1 MVEDEIKLLKVPA
14 ELNEFIGDYYKA
26 LVKRADNELVGESE
40 YRCFKRF
47 LDLYNSGK
55 YKFAFNAIHRMFQ
68 FINLLIYVDEDGKAK
83 RLNLYPVQKFIMC
96 GIFGLRYPDGRYLV
110 NTAKLYMAR
119 RNGKS
124 FLLSA
129 VLHYLMGMSKFRN
142 ELIVLAA
149 ECDYLF

>member
-55 YKFAFNAIHRMFQ
+55 YKFAFNAMRRMFQ

-83 RLNLYPVQKFIMC
+83 RLSL
-96 GIFGLRYPDGRYLV
+96 
-110 NTAKLYMAR
+110 
-119 RNGKS
+119 
-124 FLLSA
+124 
-129 VLHYLMGMSKFRN
+129 
-142 ELIVLAA
+142 
-149 ECDYLF
+149 YLFKSLLCAGSSG